1 MVSYVGSSGLSSGQ
15 SVAFRGMSSLPLAC
29 VPSMW
34 TVLPAHLP
42 RSSSCSA
49 LSPCVRSPTQVCV
62 RRAAVSVLAA
72 MWCGSISD
80 HSSFSVSPYFPVSD
94 SRWRPGTACVTS
106 SWVILISPAK
116 LCAQEESQS
125 LACMWGAVV
134 PGCMRGRWAPWE
146 SDRADQESN
155 SPSLLRLALLQTS
168 EQMRTGHQGVQAP
181 QSRSGYKSFESSES
195 VSTHSVPCSVQA
207 ALWHQGEVANPTSPY
222 LHLVRRESPAWV
234 RRAEHMEWGWEG
246 QEKGCGEGV
255 PAGGQGL
262 GEGNMREGL

>member
-134 PGCMRGRWAPWE
+134 PGCLRGRWAPWE
-146 SDRADQESN
+146 SDRAAQESN
-155 SPSLLRLALLQTS
+155 SPSLLGLALLQTS

-181 QSRSGYKSFESSES
+181 
-195 VSTHSVPCSVQA
+195 
-207 ALWHQGEVANPTSPY
+207 
-222 LHLVRRESPAWV
+222 
-234 RRAEHMEWGWEG
+234 
-246 QEKGCGEGV
+246 
-255 PAGGQGL
+255 
-262 GEGNMREGL
+262 